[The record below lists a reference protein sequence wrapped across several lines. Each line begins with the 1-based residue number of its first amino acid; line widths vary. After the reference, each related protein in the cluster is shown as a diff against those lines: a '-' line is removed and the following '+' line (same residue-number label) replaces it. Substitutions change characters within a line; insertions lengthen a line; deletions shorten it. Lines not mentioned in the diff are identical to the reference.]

1 MPHAIALAL
10 LISTPLGEASGLAP
24 QLTRAQ
30 APDTAFV
37 IRAHK
42 LDSTPVID
50 GTVDGE
56 EWDEVPVASGFLQ
69 YLPRRGEPASQPT
82 EALLAYDD
90 AALYVAFRVHDDR
103 EPTAQLTRRDA
114 ELLSDDAVV
123 VVLDTHGDRQ
133 SAYYFITN
141 LLGTQADGRIA
152 DDGRTVDGSWDGA
165 WRAAARRTDYGWSA
179 ELAIPFASLSFR
191 RGDRVTWGINFGRSR
206 RSTLERSFWAGPL
219 DHQYRVSQAGMVR
232 DLEIPAPTRRH
243 QVIVYGLTRFQ
254 QDTATTWDVGLDF
267 RYAVRPNVL
276 LQGTVNPDF
285 ATIEADREQINL
297 TRYELSIPEKRPF
310 FLEGSELFRQRIRTF
325 YSRRIADI
333 RGGAKLNAR
342 LGPWTGAL
350 IWANQDPASG
360 APTANYTV
368 ARLQRSV
375 LGRSNVAAMVAD
387 RWRDGS
393 HQGAAS
399 ADATLF
405 FTKTLGFTGQ
415 LVETYGPFD
424 RGHRAFLLRPSYDAP
439 TGHFHVRYSHLGE
452 NVADNG
458 DAVGFIRDDD
468 RREFDSAISKLLSY
482 RSGLLEQI
490 EYSSNYNLFWSQAG
504 VLRSWEI
511 VQGLDFELRNRFT
524 VELGHVEDFQRF
536 EEDFRNRQTEIVVGY
551 NTREY
556 ESIEVGYSFG
566 RNFGSALRL
575 WTASAAYKPTAQLS
589 VEYQLERLMLDPDP
603 EGETTWIHV
612 VRANHFFTPD
622 LFLRLLYQTNT
633 GNHREHVQ
641 AVFVW
646 RYLPPFG
653 TVQLAFQRGPL
664 RLGSQAGDE
673 NALFVKGTVVF

>member
-1 MPHAIALAL
+1 MLNVVALAL
-10 LISTPLGEASGLAP
+10 LIQGRGDPSLVIDVRKLASA
-24 QLTRAQ
+24 
-30 APDTAFV
+30 
-37 IRAHK
+37 
-42 LDSTPVID
+42 PVID
-50 GTVDGE
+50 GVVDQA
-56 EWDEVPVASGFLQ
+56 EWPGASVVSGFLQ

-90 AALYVAFRVHDDR
+90 KALYVAFRVSDEH

-114 ELLSDDAVV
+114 ELLEDDAVV

-133 SAYYFITN
+133 SAYYFVTN

-165 WRAAARRTDYGWSA
+165 WRSAARRTDYGWSA

-191 RGDRVTWGINFGRSR
+191 RGSGVAWGINFGRSR
-206 RSTLERSFWAGPL
+206 RRTLERSFWAGPL
-219 DHQYRVSQAGMVR
+219 DNQYRVSQAGVLHG
-232 DLEIPAPTRRH
+232 LEIPAPSRRH
-243 QVIVYGLTRFQ
+243 QVIAYGLTRLQ
-254 QDTATTWDVGLDF
+254 EDTATAWDGGVDL
-267 RYAVRPNVL
+267 RYAVRPDVL

-333 RGGAKLNAR
+333 RGGAKLNGKQGA
-342 LGPWTGAL
+342 WTGAF
-350 IWANQDPASG
+350 IWANENPA
-360 APTANYTV
+360 ANAAATNYTV
-368 ARLQRSV
+368 ARVQRTV
-375 LGRSNVAAMVAD
+375 GGRSNAALMVAD
-387 RWRDGS
+387 RLRNDA

-415 LVETYGPFD
+415 LVETYGPFTAG
-424 RGHRAFLLRPSYDAP
+424 RGALFLRPSYDAP
-439 TGHFHVRYSHLGE
+439 TGHFHVRYSHLGQ
-452 NVADNG
+452 NVADNA

-468 RREFDSAISKLLSY
+468 RREFDSAIEKLFSF
-482 RSGLLEQI
+482 RTGIVEQV
-490 EYSSNYNLFWSQAG
+490 EYSSNYNIFWSQAG
-504 VLRSWEI
+504 LLRSWEI
-511 VQGLDFELRNRFT
+511 VQGLDLELRNRLT

-536 EEDFRNRQTEIVVGY
+536 EQDFRNRATDVVIGY

-556 ESIEVGYSFG
+556 ESIEVGYRFG
-566 RNFGSALRL
+566 RNFDSALRL

-589 VEYQLERLMLDPDP
+589 VEYELERLTLEPDPD
-603 EGETTWIHV
+603 GESTWIHV
-612 VRANHFFTPD
+612 VRANQFFTPN
-622 LFLRLLYQTNT
+622 LFLRLLYQTNS
-633 GNHREHVQ
+633 GSDRENMQ

-664 RLGSQAGDE
+664 RLGSQAADE
-673 NALFVKGTVVF
+673 NALFVKATAVF

>member
-1 MPHAIALAL
+1 MPYAIALAL
-10 LISTPLGEASGLAP
+10 LVS
-24 QLTRAQ
+24 

-42 LDSTPVID
+42 IESAPVID
-50 GTVDGE
+50 GTVAAD
-56 EWDEVPVASGFLQ
+56 EWDEVPVASGLLQ

-103 EPTAQLTRRDA
+103 PPTAQLTRRDA
-114 ELLSDDAVV
+114 ELLEDDAVV

-133 SAYYFITN
+133 SAYYFMTN

-191 RGDRVTWGINFGRSR
+191 RGARVTWGINFGRSR
-206 RSTLERSFWAGPL
+206 RSALERSFWAGPL
-219 DHQYRVSQAGMVR
+219 DHHYRVSQAGMVR
-232 DLEIPAPTRRH
+232 DLQIPAPTRRH
-243 QVIVYGLTRFQ
+243 QVIAYGLTRLQ
-254 QDTATTWDVGLDF
+254 QDTVTRWDGGLDL
-267 RYAVRPNVL
+267 RYALRPNVL
-276 LQGTVNPDF
+276 LQGTLNPDF

-333 RGGAKLNAR
+333 RGGAKLNAKQ
-342 LGPWTGAL
+342 GPWTAAL
-350 IWANQDPASG
+350 IWANDDPASG
-360 APTANYTV
+360 VGTANYTV
-368 ARLQRSV
+368 GRLQRG
-375 LGRSNVAAMVAD
+375 LGRSSVAAMVAD
-387 RWRDGS
+387 RWRDGV
-393 HQGAAS
+393 HQGSAS

-415 LVETYGPFD
+415 YVETYGPFD
-424 RGHRAFLLRPSYDAP
+424 RGRRAFFLRPSYDAP

-452 NVADNG
+452 SVADNG

-468 RREFDSAISKLLSY
+468 RREFDSAISRLLSY

-490 EYSSNYNLFWSQAG
+490 EYSSNYNIFWSQAG

-524 VELGHVEDFQRF
+524 IELGHVEDFQRF
-536 EEDFRNRQTEIVVGY
+536 EEDFRNRRTEVVVGY

-556 ESIEVGYSFG
+556 ESVEIGYSVG

-589 VEYQLERLMLDPDP
+589 VEYELERLVLEPDP

-622 LFLRLLYQTNT
+622 LYLRLLYQTNT
-633 GNHREHVQ
+633 GSDRENVQ

-646 RYLPPFG
+646 RYRPPFG
-653 TVQLAFQRGPL
+653 TLQLAFQRGPL
-664 RLGSQAGDE
+664 RLGTQAGDE
-673 NALFVKGTVVF
+673 NALFVKGTAVF

>member
-1 MPHAIALAL
+1 MLTAVSLVYLVAVQAD
-10 LISTPLGEASGLAP
+10 TVLGIQGQKVSSP
-24 QLTRAQ
+24 
-30 APDTAFV
+30 
-37 IRAHK
+37 
-42 LDSTPVID
+42 PV
-50 GTVDGE
+50 VDGVVDE
-56 EWDEVPVASGFLQ
+56 REWREAAVAKGFLQ

-82 EALLAYDD
+82 EALLAYDHQ
-90 AALYVAFRVHDDR
+90 ALYVAFRVYDDR
-103 EPTAQLTRRDA
+103 QPTAQLTRRDA
-114 ELLSDDAVV
+114 ELLDDDAVV
-123 VVLDTHGDRQ
+123 LVLDTHGDRQ

-141 LLGTQADGRIA
+141 LLGTQGDGRIA
-152 DDGRTVDGSWDGA
+152 DDGRTVDGSWEGA

-179 ELAIPFASLSFR
+179 ELAIPFASLSLR
-191 RGDRVTWGINFGRSR
+191 RGSRVTWGINFGRSR
-206 RSTLERSFWAGPL
+206 RSTLEQSFWAGPL
-219 DHQYRVSQAGMVR
+219 DHLYRVSQAGR
-232 DLEIPAPTRRH
+232 LLGLDIPAPTRRH
-243 QVIVYGLTRFQ
+243 QVIAYGLGRLQ
-254 QDTATTWDVGLDF
+254 EDTTTQWDGGLDA
-267 RYAVRPNVL
+267 RYAVRPDVL

-310 FLEGSELFRQRIRTF
+310 FLEGGELFRQRIRTF

-333 RGGAKLNAR
+333 RGGVKLNAKQ
-342 LGPWTGAL
+342 GPWTGAL
-350 IWANQDPASG
+350 IWANEEPAAG
-360 APTANYTV
+360 ALTANYTV
-368 ARLQRSV
+368 ARLQRGI

-415 LVETYGPFD
+415 FVETYGPFD
-424 RGHRAFLLRPSYDAP
+424 RGRRAFFLRPSCDTP

-452 NVADNG
+452 NVADNA

-468 RREFDSAISKLLSY
+468 RREFDSAIGKLLTF
-482 RSGLLEQI
+482 RSGILQQV
-490 EYSSNYNLFWSQAG
+490 EYSSNYNIFWSQAG
-504 VLRSWEI
+504 RLRSWEI
-511 VQGLDFELRNRFT
+511 VQGLDFELRNRLT

-536 EEDFRNRQTEIVVGY
+536 EQDFRNRATDVTIGY

-556 ESIEVGYSFG
+556 ESIELGYRFG

-575 WTASAAYKPTAQLS
+575 WTASAAFKPTAQLS
-589 VEYQLERLMLDPDP
+589 VEYELERLTLQPDPDA
-603 EGETTWIHV
+603 ESTWIHV

-633 GNHREHVQ
+633 GSDRQNVQ

-653 TVQLAFQRGPL
+653 TVQLAVQRGPL
-664 RLGSQAGDE
+664 RLGSEADE
-673 NALFVKGTVVF
+673 SALFVKGTVVF

>member
-1 MPHAIALAL
+1 VFVLTAA
-10 LISTPLGEASGLAP
+10 GLAFSLGLQSDP
-24 QLTRAQ
+24 G
-30 APDTAFV
+30 FV
-37 IRAHK
+37 ISAFK
-42 LDSTPVID
+42 VGSAPAID
-50 GTVDGE
+50 GVVDE
-56 EWDEVPVASGFLQ
+56 SEWRGAAVATGFLQ
-69 YLPRRGEPASQPT
+69 YLPQRGEPASQPT
-82 EALLAYDD
+82 EVLLGYDNET
-90 AALYVAFRVHDDR
+90 LYVAFRVRDDR

-114 ELLSDDAVV
+114 QLLDDDAVV

-152 DDGRTVDGSWDGA
+152 DDGRTVDASWDGT
-165 WRAAARRTDYGWSA
+165 WRAAAVRTEQGWSA

-191 RGDRVTWGINFGRSR
+191 RDSRVTWGINFGRSR
-206 RSTLERSFWAGPL
+206 RSTLETSFWAGPL
-219 DHQYRVSQAGMVR
+219 DNLYRVSQAGALR
-232 DLEIPAPTRRH
+232 GLDIPAPARRH
-243 QVIVYGLTRFQ
+243 QVIVYGLSRFQ
-254 QDTATTWDVGLDF
+254 EDTTTRWDGGLDA
-267 RYAVRPNVL
+267 RYAVRPDVL

-333 RGGAKLNAR
+333 RGGMKLNGKQGA
-342 LGPWTGAL
+342 WTGAL
-350 IWANQDPASG
+350 IWANEEPAPG
-360 APTANYTV
+360 AFTANYTV
-368 ARLQRSV
+368 ARVQRG

-387 RWRDGS
+387 RLREGA

-415 LVETYGPFD
+415 FVESYGPFD
-424 RGHRAFLLRPSYDAP
+424 QGRRAFFLRPSYDAP

-452 NVADNG
+452 SVADNA

-468 RREFDSAISKLLSY
+468 RREFDSAIEKLLVFP
-482 RSGLLEQI
+482 GGFMQQVD
-490 EYSSNYNLFWSQAG
+490 YSSNYNIFWSQAG
-504 VLRSWEI
+504 LLRSWEI
-511 VQGLDFELRNRFT
+511 RQGLEFELRNRLT

-536 EEDFRNRQTEIVVGY
+536 EADFRNRATDVTIGY

-556 ESIEVGYSFG
+556 ESVEVGYRFG
-566 RNFGSALRL
+566 RNFGSDLRL
-575 WTASAAYKPTAQLS
+575 WTASAAYKPTRQLS
-589 VEYQLERLMLDPDP
+589 VEYELERLTLEPDPDA
-603 EGETTWIHV
+603 ESTWIHV

-633 GNHREHVQ
+633 GSDRKNVQ

-653 TVQLAFQRGPL
+653 TLQLAFQRGPL
-664 RLGSQAGDE
+664 RLGSQIDE
-673 NALFVKGTVVF
+673 SALFVKGTVVF

>member
-1 MPHAIALAL
+1 MSTTIAVAL
-10 LISTPLGEASGLAP
+10 LLAT
-24 QLTRAQ
+24 QG
-30 APDTAFV
+30 PDTAFV
-37 IRAHK
+37 LRAYK
-42 LDSTPVID
+42 VESAPVID
-50 GTVDGE
+50 GLVDQ
-56 EWDEVPVASGFLQ
+56 EWDGVPVAGGFLQ
-69 YLPRRGEPASQPT
+69 YLPRRGEPASRST

-90 AALYVAFRVHDDR
+90 GAVYVAFRVHDDR
-103 EPTAQLTRRDA
+103 EPAAQLTRRDA
-114 ELLSDDAVV
+114 DLLDDDAVV

-165 WRAAARRTDYGWSA
+165 WRAAARRTEYGWSA
-179 ELAIPFASLSFR
+179 ELAIPFRSLSFR
-191 RGDRVTWGINFGRSR
+191 RGARVTWGINFGRSR

-219 DHQYRVSQAGMVR
+219 DNPYRVSQAGTLR
-232 DLEIPAPTRRH
+232 DLEIPAPARRH
-243 QVIVYGLTRFQ
+243 QVIVYGLTRLQ
-254 QDTATTWDVGLDF
+254 QDTATRWDAGLDA
-267 RYAVRPNVL
+267 RYAVRPDVL
-276 LQGTVNPDF
+276 VQGTVNPDF

-325 YSRRIADI
+325 YSRRITDI
-333 RGGAKLNAR
+333 RGGAKLNSKQ
-342 LGPWTGAL
+342 GPWTAAL
-350 IWANQDPASG
+350 IWANDDPAAG
-360 APTANYTV
+360 VPRANYTV
-368 ARLQRSV
+368 ARLQRG
-375 LGRSNVAAMVAD
+375 LGRSNIAAMVAD
-387 RWRDGS
+387 RWRDGA
-393 HQGAAS
+393 HQGSAS

-415 LVETYGPFD
+415 YVETYGPFD
-424 RGHRAFLLRPSYDAP
+424 QGNRAFFLRPSYDTP

-452 NVADNG
+452 YVADNG
-458 DAVGFIRDDD
+458 DAVGFVRDDD
-468 RREFDSAISKLLSY
+468 RREFDSAISRLLSY

-490 EYSSNYNLFWSQAG
+490 EYSSNYNIFWSQAG

-524 VELGHVEDFQRF
+524 IELSHVEDFQRF
-536 EEDFRNRQTEIVVGY
+536 EQDFRNRQSEVVIGY

-556 ESIEVGYSFG
+556 QSLEVGYRLG
-566 RNFGSALRL
+566 RNFGSDLRL
-575 WTASAAYKPTAQLS
+575 WTASAAYKPTSQLS
-589 VEYQLERLMLDPDP
+589 VEYELERLVLEPDP

-622 LFLRLLYQTNT
+622 LFLRVLYQTNR
-633 GNHREHVQ
+633 GSDRENVQ

-653 TVQLAFQRGPL
+653 LVQLAFQRGPL
-664 RLGSQAGDE
+664 RLGTQAGDE